1 MGGAVHVG
9 GPGVAHGAGPGV
21 AATIRGVVDV
31 AIVVD
36 ASPPL
41 AGNSVLSLYSGIIR
55 GESESLILLAGASR
69 NTGAYCIT
77 QVKRRFP

>member
-1 MGGAVHVG
+1 
-9 GPGVAHGAGPGV
+9 
-21 AATIRGVVDV
+21 VVDV

-41 AGNSVLSLYSGIIR
+41 AGNSVLSLYSGIIG
-55 GESESLILLAGASR
+55 GESESLILLAGARR

-77 QVKRRFP
+77 QVNRRFP